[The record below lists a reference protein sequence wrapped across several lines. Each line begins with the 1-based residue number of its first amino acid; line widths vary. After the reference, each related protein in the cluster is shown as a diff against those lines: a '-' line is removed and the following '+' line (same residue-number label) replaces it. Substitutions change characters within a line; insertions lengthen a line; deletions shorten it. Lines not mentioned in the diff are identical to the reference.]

1 MKTVTVYAFR
11 YFDRDAKAMRLAADM
26 ATAWAIHDICGEL
39 LPESAR
45 EVKATLVG
53 QCGLLMAA
61 PRHTDGAG
69 RDGRH

>member
-26 ATAWAIHDICGEL
+26 ATAWAIRDICAEL

-45 EVKATLVG
+45 QVHCTPSLRSPV
-53 QCGLLMAA
+53 
-61 PRHTDGAG
+61 AG
-69 RDGRH
+69 RHPRAAHTLHHPF